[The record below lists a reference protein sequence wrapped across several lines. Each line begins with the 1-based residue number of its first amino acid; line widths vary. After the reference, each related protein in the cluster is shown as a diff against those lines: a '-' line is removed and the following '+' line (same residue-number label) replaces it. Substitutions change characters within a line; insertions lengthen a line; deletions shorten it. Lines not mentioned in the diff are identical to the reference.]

1 MHRRPGIQHQ
11 STDMVNLAVKIGNLS
26 LKNPVLTAS
35 GTFGYGEEFSDFID
49 LSRLG
54 GFIIKG
60 TTINHREGNPYPRMV
75 ETPSGM
81 LNAVGL
87 QNKGVDYFIEHI
99 YPRIK
104 DVDSHVIVNVSG
116 ATIDDYVAVC
126 EKLAP
131 LDKINAIEVNISCPN
146 VKQGGMAF
154 GTTCDGAAQVTKAVR
169 AAFPKTLIVKLSPNV
184 TSIADIAR
192 AVEAEGADSV
202 SLINTLLGMS
212 IDVERQRP
220 HLSTITGGLSGPAVR
235 PVAVR
240 MVWQVAKAVQ
250 IPVIGLGGIM
260 NGRDAIEFM
269 LAGATAVEIGTA
281 NFIDPAVT
289 VKVIDFMNDYCN
301 RHGIKDINEIIGM
314 I

>member
-1 MHRRPGIQHQ
+1 MAKL
-11 STDMVNLAVKIGNLS
+11 SVNIGSLA

-35 GTFGYGEEFSDFID
+35 GTFGYGEEFAPFID
-49 LSRLG
+49 LNRLG
-54 GFIIKG
+54 GYIIKG
-60 TTINHREGNPYPRMV
+60 TTLEHREGNPYPRMV

-87 QNKGVDYFIEHI
+87 QNKGVDYFINNI

-104 DVDSHVIVNVSG
+104 GYDSELIVNVSG
-116 ATIDDYVAVC
+116 AKVEDYVETARR
-126 EKLAP
+126 LAS
-131 LDKINAIEVNISCPN
+131 LDKVNAIEVNISCPN
-146 VKQGGMAF
+146 VKEGGMAF
-154 GTTCDGAAQVTKAVR
+154 GTTTAGAAEVTR
-169 AAFPKTLIVKLSPNV
+169 AIREVYPKTLIVKLSPNV

-202 SLINTLLGMS
+202 SLINTLMGMS
-212 IDVERQRP
+212 IDVERRRP

-240 MVWQVAKAVQ
+240 MVWQVAKAVK

-260 NGRDAIEFM
+260 DGRDAIEFM

-289 VKVIDFMNDYCN
+289 MKVIDYMEDYCA
-301 RHGIKDINEIIGM
+301 RHGINDITEIIGE

>member
-1 MHRRPGIQHQ
+1 MAKL
-11 STDMVNLAVKIGNLS
+11 SVNIGDLS

-35 GTFGYGEEFSDFID
+35 GTFGYGEEFAPFID

-54 GFIIKG
+54 GYIIKG
-60 TTINHREGNPYPRMV
+60 TTLEHREGNPYPRMV

-87 QNKGVDYFIEHI
+87 QNKGVDYFIENI

-104 DVDSHVIVNVSG
+104 DFDSRLIVNVSG
-116 ATIDDYVAVC
+116 ARIEDYA
-126 EKLAP
+126 ETARRLAP
-131 LDKINAIEVNISCPN
+131 LENDSAIEVNISCPN
-146 VKQGGMAF
+146 VKEGGMAF
-154 GTTCDGAAQVTKAVR
+154 GTTATGAAEVTRAIRAVY
-169 AAFPKTLIVKLSPNV
+169 PKTLIVKLSPNV
-184 TSIADIAR
+184 TSIADIAK

-202 SLINTLLGMS
+202 SLINTLMGMS
-212 IDVERQRP
+212 IDVERRRP
-220 HLSTITGGLSGPAVR
+220 HLSTVTGGLSGPAVR

-240 MVWQVAKAVQ
+240 MVWQVAKAVK

-289 VKVIDFMNDYCN
+289 MKVIDFMKDYCT
-301 RHGIKDINEIIGM
+301 RHGIDDINDIIGE

>member
-1 MHRRPGIQHQ
+1 MAKL
-11 STDMVNLAVKIGNLS
+11 SVNIGDLS

-35 GTFGYGEEFSDFID
+35 WTFGYGEEFAPFID

-54 GFIIKG
+54 GYIIKG
-60 TTINHREGNPYPRMV
+60 TTLEHREGNPYPRMV

-87 QNKGVDYFIEHI
+87 QNKGVDYFIENI

-104 DVDSHVIVNVSG
+104 DFDSRLIVNVSG
-116 ATIDDYVAVC
+116 ARIEDYA
-126 EKLAP
+126 ETARRLAP
-131 LDKINAIEVNISCPN
+131 LENVSAIEVNISCPN
-146 VKQGGMAF
+146 VKEGGMAF
-154 GTTCDGAAQVTKAVR
+154 GTTATGAAEVTRAIRAVY
-169 AAFPKTLIVKLSPNV
+169 PKTLIVKLSPNV
-184 TSIADIAR
+184 TSIADIAK

-202 SLINTLLGMS
+202 SLINTLMGMS
-212 IDVERQRP
+212 IDVERRRP
-220 HLSTITGGLSGPAVR
+220 HLSTVTGGLSGPAVR

-240 MVWQVAKAVQ
+240 MVWQVAKAVK

-289 VKVIDFMNDYCN
+289 MKVIDFMKDYCT
-301 RHGIKDINEIIGM
+301 RHGIDDINDIIGE

>member
-1 MHRRPGIQHQ
+1 MARLN
-11 STDMVNLAVKIGNLS
+11 VNIGALE

-35 GTFGYGEEFSDFID
+35 GTFGYGEEFADFID

-60 TTINHREGNPYPRMV
+60 TTLNHREGNPYPRMA

-104 DVDSHVIVNVSG
+104 DVDTQVIVNVSG
-116 ATIDDYVAVC
+116 ANVDDYAEVC
-126 EKLAP
+126 RKLNP

-154 GTTCDGAAQVTKAVR
+154 GTTCAGAAQVTKAVR
-169 AAFPKTLIVKLSPNV
+169 EAYDKTVIVKLSPNV
-184 TSIADIAR
+184 TDIAEIAR

-202 SLINTLLGMS
+202 SLINTLLGMA

-220 HLSTITGGLSGPAVR
+220 CLSTVTGGLSGPAVR

-240 MVWQVAKAVQ
+240 MVWQVAKAVK

-260 NGRDAIEFM
+260 NGRDALEFI
-269 LAGATAVEIGTA
+269 LAGATAVEVGTA

-289 VKVIDFMNDYCN
+289 VKIVDEINDYCA
-301 RHGIKDINEIIGM
+301 RHGVDDIHSLIGM